1 MYHHF
6 IREVKLI
13 FNKAIDSGL
22 QISRA
27 EGAGRTCFYYY
38 PDIYDAATAHSIWA
52 SVGDVINNWNASHT
66 VADLHFPSAH
76 ALLDRLGVV
85 SFPEL
90 PYPKDTGIGDL
101 FHNAATQY
109 AQLVALIS
117 DNSEQK
123 ITYAELDAQSDMV
136 AKWALSLLHTLD
148 ASDGQHAIA
157 VWAENSIHY
166 PIVVFGVL
174 KAGLAILPLDPRT
187 PRSRVEIILED
198 RRLQQP
204 CIPIISPG
212 NTNTAPFADMGY
224 PLYELTNV
232 LKGPWPGAEPRGR
245 AGGSTLAFYWYVA
258 LSSLLTLL

>member
-1 MYHHF
+1 MRPSHF
-6 IREVKLI
+6 LVDL
-13 FNKAIDSGL
+13 DSA
-22 QISRA
+22 SRDS
-27 EGAGRTCFYYY
+27 ELGPVELRLPPTTFVWWCLPCGHTDDLRWSTGAR
-38 PDIYDAATAHSIWA
+38 S
-52 SVGDVINNWNASHT
+52 
-66 VADLHFPSAH
+66 
-76 ALLDRLGVV
+76 
-85 SFPEL
+85 
-90 PYPKDTGIGDL
+90 
-101 FHNAATQY
+101 
-109 AQLVALIS
+109 
-117 DNSEQK
+117 
-123 ITYAELDAQSDMV
+123 
-136 AKWALSLLHTLD
+136 
-148 ASDGQHAIA
+148 

-187 PRSRVEIILED
+187 PRSRVETILED

-224 PLYELTNV
+224 PLYELTDV